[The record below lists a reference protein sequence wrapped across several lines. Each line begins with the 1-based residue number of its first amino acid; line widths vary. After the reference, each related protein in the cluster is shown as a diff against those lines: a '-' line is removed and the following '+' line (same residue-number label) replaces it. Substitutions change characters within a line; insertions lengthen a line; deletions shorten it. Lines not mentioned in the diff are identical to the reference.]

1 MHSYYN
7 LNRLIGTAVVD
18 KAFRARLL
26 ADPGTAAQEFDL
38 TPDEYRLVA
47 SIRAHSLAEFAQK
60 LDGALSFELVP
71 AGGPGLAPMRSGE
84 PSDSSAEPPLAL
96 HLHRG
101 F

>member
-1 MHSYYN
+1 MCSYN

-18 KAFRARLL
+18 RAFRAQLL
-26 ADPGTAAQEFDL
+26 ADPGTAALAFDL

-47 SIRAHSLAEFAQK
+47 SIRASNLTEFAQK

-71 AGGPGLAPMRSGE
+71 AGGPSLAPMRSGG
-84 PSDSSAEPPLAL
+84 PSDFSAEPPIAL
-96 HLHRG
+96 HLHTG

>member
-1 MHSYYN
+1 MHSYN

-26 ADPGTAAQEFDL
+26 ADPGTAAQGFDL
-38 TPDEYRLVA
+38 TPEEYRLRA
-47 SIRAHSLAEFAQK
+47 SLRAHSLAEFAQK
-60 LDGALSFELVP
+60 LDGAISYELVP
-71 AGGPGLAPMRSGE
+71 ANGPGLAPMHSGG
-84 PSDSSAEPPLAL
+84 PSDSLAEPPLAL

>member
-1 MHSYYN
+1 MYSYN

-26 ADPGTAAQEFDL
+26 ADPGLAALGFDL

-47 SIRAHSLAEFAQK
+47 SIRAHNLAEFAQK

-71 AGGPGLAPMRSGE
+71 AGGPGLAPMHSGG
-84 PSDSSAEPPLAL
+84 PSESLAEPPLAFRL
-96 HLHRG
+96 RTG